1 MGVILL
7 LLMVKMMM
15 MRRRSMTVAAVV
27 GLGDS
32 PAQQGIGYVREKLL
46 LLMAMSMRRM
56 GR

>member
-32 PAQQGIGYVREKLL
+32 SAQQGIGYVRVKLL
-46 LLMAMSMRRM
+46 LLMVKI
-56 GR
+56 